1 MAYSMLIWSDIL
13 QTIPQQFKKSYLP
26 WFDEMIFLV
35 DEEDGEFPMPY
46 MAQHGAIGS
55 GWNLFAIG
63 HKLADGD
70 CLVFQL
76 IKRALFKVRFLVG
89 LLWY

>member
-1 MAYSMLIWSDIL
+1 
-13 QTIPQQFKKSYLP
+13 FKKSYLP

-70 CLVFQL
+70 CLVFSSKSRGQSL
-76 IKRALFKVRFLVG
+76 RVYIIRASSYYKKDHC
-89 LLWY
+89 